1 MMTGIRCESR
11 VNTLFSIPLIFF
23 MMWASHFG
31 PNFDNPEA
39 GTRITIWI
47 VFGLI
52 WLVMELSALGR
63 IGGYD
68 NAINKL
74 VLDKHQSTIK
84 FGFVITVVLYALFE
98 ILA

>member
-1 MMTGIRCESR
+1 M
-11 VNTLFSIPLIFF
+11 NPLFSIPLIFF

-31 PNFDNPEA
+31 RNFGNPEA

-52 WLVMELSALGR
+52 GLVMELSALGR